1 MTSVLVTDGDER
13 AALAV
18 VRSLGCAGYVVHV
31 CGVRRRTLAALSRQ
45 AVGSFATPDPL
56 RAPTDFVG
64 AVAAYAAA
72 HRIDIVLPIAEPALL
87 AILEAR
93 AQFGGAMIPFPTI
106 ETFRAA
112 SDKRALSTVAEAVGI
127 AVPPQWEIPTAGAL
141 ASLDLDALCYPVV
154 LKPTRSVGEHAGVRS
169 KHAVRHARDAMELRT
184 HVADL
189 PPAAFPLLVQQ
200 RVVGPGVGV
209 FLLRWNG
216 ATVASFAHRRIRE
229 KPPAGGVSVY
239 AEAVAADQALVAQS
253 ERLLAALDWQG
264 VAMVEY
270 KIDAASGVAYL
281 MEVNG
286 RFWGSLQLAIDAGV
300 DFPLLLVRCAEG
312 AAASTPP
319 SYRTGTRG
327 RWWWGEVD
335 HVLARLRRSDT
346 ELALP
351 PGSPTRAAMLRDFLA
366 RWRRDERDAVFRFA
380 DPMPFLYESVRWLR
394 RQ

>member
-1 MTSVLVTDGDER
+1 
-13 AALAV
+13 
-18 VRSLGCAGYVVHV
+18 
-31 CGVRRRTLAALSRQ
+31 
-45 AVGSFATPDPL
+45 
-56 RAPTDFVG
+56 VG

-239 AEAVAADQALVAQS
+239 AEAVAADPALVAQS